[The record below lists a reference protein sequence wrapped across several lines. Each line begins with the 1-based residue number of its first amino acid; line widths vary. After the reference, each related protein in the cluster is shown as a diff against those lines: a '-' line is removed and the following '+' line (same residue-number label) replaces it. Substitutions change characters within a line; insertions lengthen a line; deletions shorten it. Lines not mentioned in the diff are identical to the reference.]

1 MQTKTYGNR
10 FATMEKQSDGSW
22 VVYNEVLGMPVGDWV
37 GNSGDLKIRSF
48 PNYQSARSQ
57 VVFMYQYYSSLE

>member
-1 MQTKTYGNR
+1 
-10 FATMEKQSDGSW
+10 MEKQSDGSW

-37 GNSGDLKIRSF
+37 GNSGDMKIRSF